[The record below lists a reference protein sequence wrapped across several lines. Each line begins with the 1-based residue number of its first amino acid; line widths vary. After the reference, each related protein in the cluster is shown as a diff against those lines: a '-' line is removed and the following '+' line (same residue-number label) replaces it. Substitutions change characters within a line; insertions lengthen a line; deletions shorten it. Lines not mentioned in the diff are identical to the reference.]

1 MKKIYFLL
9 FCLVAG
15 SSAFAQTFPNAGME
29 TWRNGTSGTAPTIN
43 VHSPT
48 QWYGFDSL
56 VIAEEEGLLPLFF
69 GGYMPTNLHAQ
80 LFQESTIV
88 HSGSS
93 SAKIMTLKQDTIGLF
108 AGVLSNA
115 QANLNTTT
123 LIATMNLAQSLS
135 FSGGTPVTGRIASV
149 SAWVQ
154 YKAGKDSTGATGVD
168 SGQLVVTVYSQV
180 HGIDSAV
187 GNATLKIPPT
197 SGSWVQV
204 TAQVK
209 YNDTLDG
216 ADTVRVQFAS
226 GGNGTLDSSTLYV
239 DDVTMAYVVPNSVKN
254 VNLLNEIKVYPNPAS
269 GVLYFDAAQ
278 NAGLS
283 CTLFS
288 INGQVVAMHTLKG
301 KDAVDIS
308 NLPEGMYFYNIADD
322 SGNIVQRG
330 KVSILK

>member
-9 FCLVAG
+9 FCLVGG
-15 SSAFAQTFPNAGME
+15 SSAFAQAFTNAGME
-29 TWRNGTSGTAPTIN
+29 TWRSSTSGTSPTIN

-56 VIAEEEGLLPLFF
+56 IIADGETF
-69 GGYMPTNLHAQ
+69 GSFIGAGSNWHAQ

-88 HSGSS
+88 HGGSS
-93 SAKIMTLKQDTIGLF
+93 SAKMMTLKQDTLGYF
-108 AGVLSNA
+108 AGILSNSQVAVNVTTLLGGGTIA
-115 QANLNTTT
+115 QATT
-123 LIATMNLAQSLS
+123 

-154 YKAGKDSTGATGVD
+154 YKAGKDSTGATGAD

-204 TAQVK
+204 TAQVS

-239 DDVTMAYVVPNSVKN
+239 DDVTMAYIVPNGVKN
-254 VNLLNEIKVYPNPAS
+254 VNLLNEVKVYPNPAS
-269 GVLYFDAAQ
+269 GILYFDVAQ

-283 CTLFS
+283 CSLYS
-288 INGQVVAMHTLKG
+288 INGQVVAIHTLSG

-308 NLPEGMYFYNIADD
+308 NLPEGMYFYNILDD

-330 KVSILK
+330 KVSVVK